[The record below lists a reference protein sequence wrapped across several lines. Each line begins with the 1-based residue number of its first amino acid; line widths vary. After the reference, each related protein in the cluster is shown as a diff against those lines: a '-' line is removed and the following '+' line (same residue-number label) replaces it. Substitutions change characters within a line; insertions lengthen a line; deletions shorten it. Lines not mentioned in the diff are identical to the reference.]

1 MKPFM
6 VFRAVLFFLYCITI
20 VLIIFPG
27 GTKGKIYYR
36 PTDNPLITSEDL
48 HYCISRNKRYF
59 YYDYEGTAS
68 FISDM
73 HIPGAPEV
81 IFSSYRN
88 EEVTILKS
96 LKALN
101 NFLCIDFQKM
111 LVICYNK
118 VSIKFYDYDNFFYLA
133 KNYNYLNIVNPGEY
147 TIINNQIFSGK

>member
-6 VFRAVLFFLYCITI
+6 VFRTVLFFLYVVTI

-27 GTKGKIYYR
+27 GSQGKIYYR
-36 PTDNPLITSEDL
+36 SGDDTLITSEDL
-48 HYCISRNKRYF
+48 HYCVNQNKRYF
-59 YYDYEGTAS
+59 YYDYEGIAS

-73 HIPGAPEV
+73 HIPGAPEI
-81 IFSSYRN
+81 IFSKYRN

-111 LVICYNK
+111 SVICYNK